1 MTIDEKKKDI
11 EIKLSEIFVEKYD
24 FFKDTINKINELFKK
39 YDIDFQYDYNS
50 FCKEYINKCKDVI
63 DENPDIDL
71 TNNKYFLIY
80 GIISASMVSDKKN
93 LNNKNE

>member
-50 FCKEYINKCKDVI
+50 FCKEYINKCKNVI

-71 TNNKYFLIY
+71 TSNKYFLIY
-80 GIISASMVSDKKN
+80 GIISASMISDKKN

>member
-50 FCKEYINKCKDVI
+50 FCKEYINKCKNVI

-71 TNNKYFLIY
+71 TSNKYFLIY